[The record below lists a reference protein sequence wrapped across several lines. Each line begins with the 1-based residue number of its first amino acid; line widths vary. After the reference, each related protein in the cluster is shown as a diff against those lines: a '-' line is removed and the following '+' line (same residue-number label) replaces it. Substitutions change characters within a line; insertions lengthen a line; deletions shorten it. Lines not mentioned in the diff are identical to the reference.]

1 MLNSVCGLNI
11 WLCPSLLQLNVDWNL
26 APGTFA
32 AKNLDLVVYNLET
45 KGKNAK
51 LEHYVRL

>member
-1 MLNSVCGLNI
+1 
-11 WLCPSLLQLNVDWNL
+11 VDWNL

-32 AKNLDLVVYNLET
+32 AKNVDLVAYNLET

>member
-1 MLNSVCGLNI
+1 MLT
-11 WLCPSLLQLNVDWNL
+11 PSLLQLNVDWNL

-32 AKNLDLVVYNLET
+32 AKTVDLVAYNLET